1 MGTSIFQGKIN
12 WNKTRLGLTMGS
24 EIMALKDDELV
35 FTVPLGQFPIL
46 KKRPVVPNN
55 NRVATTITIT

>member
-1 MGTSIFQGKIN
+1 MGTSIFEGKIN

-46 KKRPVVPNN
+46 KKN
-55 NRVATTITIT
+55 AQ